1 MTSSKLQAFDELSLP
16 GQLRRIR
23 ALGRNALER
32 FGISPDAALVQVN
45 HTENT
50 TYRVDDPAAG
60 ARYALRVHRDGYH
73 SLSNIESELAWLAA
87 LRCEAG
93 LPTPEAVP
101 GRDGRLVQIVQA
113 AGVTTERHCVM
124 FRWMQGRFPG
134 ETRLRAPYRRLGE
147 VAARIHQQSRAWQK
161 PDGFTRLR
169 WDLDETIGDR
179 PNWGSFS
186 EAPGLKPDESGLL
199 SELADAVRS
208 RLENYGRGEDRFGL
222 IHADL
227 RLANILIHRGE
238 TRVIDFDDCGYGW
251 YLYDLATALWTLEE
265 RPDIE
270 DLIAVWVQGYREIL
284 PFSAA
289 DEAEIMTFCMLR
301 RLTVIGWIASHSE
314 TDLARELGPEQVAST
329 GRLARDYLAR
339 G

>member
-1 MTSSKLQAFDELSLP
+1 MTSSQLRPFDQLSLP

-23 ALGRNALER
+23 TLARKALER
-32 FGISPDAALVQVN
+32 FGLSADSALVQVN

-50 TYRVDDPAAG
+50 TFRVDDPASG
-60 ARYALRVHRDGYH
+60 ERRALRVHREGYH
-73 SLSNIESELAWLAA
+73 SLAAIESELAWLAA
-87 LRCEAG
+87 LRGEAG

-101 GRDGRLVQIVQA
+101 GRDGRLVQTVRA
-113 AGVTTERHCVM
+113 PGVPNQRHCVL

-134 ETRLRAPYRRLGE
+134 ESRLRAPYRRLGE
-147 VAARIHQQSRAWQK
+147 VAARIHRHSRGWRK
-161 PDGFTRLR
+161 PEGFTRLR
-169 WDLDETIGDR
+169 WDLEETIGDR
-179 PNWGSFS
+179 PNWGPFS
-186 EAPGLKPDESGLL
+186 EAPGLKPDGARLL

-208 RLENYGRGEDRFGL
+208 RLQNYGRGPDRFGL

-265 RPDIE
+265 RPDFE
-270 DLIAVWVQGYREIL
+270 DLIAVWLQGYRQVL
-284 PFSAA
+284 PFSEA

-314 TDLARELGPEQVAST
+314 TDLARELGPEQIAST
-329 GRLARDYLAR
+329 CRLARDYLAHA
-339 G
+339 

>member
-1 MTSSKLQAFDELSLP
+1 MTASQSQAFDQLKLP

-23 ALGRNALER
+23 TLARNALER
-32 FGISPDAALVQVN
+32 FGLHPDSALVQVN

-50 TYRVDDPAAG
+50 TFRVDDPASSE
-60 ARYALRVHRDGYH
+60 RYALRVHRDGYH
-73 SLSNIESELAWLAA
+73 SLAAIESELAWLAA
-87 LRCEAG
+87 LRGEAS

-101 GRDGRLVQIVQA
+101 GRDGRLVQTVSA
-113 AGVTTERHCVM
+113 PGVPTDRRCVL
-124 FRWMQGRFPG
+124 FRWMHGRFPG

-147 VAARIHQQSRAWQK
+147 VAARLHTHSRAWRK

-179 PNWGSFS
+179 PNWGNFS
-186 EAPGLKPDESGLL
+186 EAPGLKPDESRLL
-199 SELADAVRS
+199 SELAEVLRI
-208 RLENYGRGEDRFGL
+208 RLQDYGRSADRFGL

-265 RPDIE
+265 RPDFE
-270 DLIAVWVQGYREIL
+270 ELIAVWLQGYRQVL
-284 PFSAA
+284 PIGAA

-301 RLTVIGWIASHSE
+301 RLTVIGWIASHFE
-314 TDLARELGPEQVAST
+314 TDLARELGPEQIAST
-329 GRLARDYLAR
+329 CRLARDYLAR
-339 G
+339 A